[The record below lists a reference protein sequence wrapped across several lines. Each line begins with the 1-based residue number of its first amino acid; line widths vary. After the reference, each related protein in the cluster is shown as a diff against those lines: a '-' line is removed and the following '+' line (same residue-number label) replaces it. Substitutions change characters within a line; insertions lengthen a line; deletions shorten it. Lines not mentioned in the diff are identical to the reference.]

1 MDKERDK
8 DSSKKND
15 IDNSKTFKEKN
26 PEGVEVLTDA
36 IETLVDHAK
45 KKYNLSS
52 DEVLNLL
59 SKKLKISEE
68 KIRNEIPVSIF
79 KNDKLSCL
87 EAIVKYLKENLNL
100 KYHEIAL
107 STNRDDRTIWAT
119 YDHAKKKLADKFI
132 IDEIKHT
139 IPLEIFQNR
148 KFSVLELISK
158 YLHEDVGLSYH
169 EIAVLLNRN
178 DRTIWT
184 VYQRYKTK
192 KEKK

>member
-1 MDKERDK
+1 M
-8 DSSKKND
+8 
-15 IDNSKTFKEKN
+15 
-26 PEGVEVLTDA
+26 
-36 IETLVDHAK
+36 
-45 KKYNLSS
+45 
-52 DEVLNLL
+52 
-59 SKKLKISEE
+59 
-68 KIRNEIPVSIF
+68 
-79 KNDKLSCL
+79 
-87 EAIVKYLKENLNL
+87 
-100 KYHEIAL
+100 